1 MPNRDTF
8 SERIIPARY
17 NIEVTKLMDELKA
30 TSHVSLTSDCWTS
43 RTTIPY
49 MTITAHF
56 VDDQFNLQSKVL
68 QTKVLNEKHTGE
80 NISVALNAALE
91 SWQISEKV
99 SVITTDN
106 ASNMGRAISISD
118 IDLQKGCFAHTLD
131 LAAKKAVELA
141 KPLSRRMKPV
151 ITFLHRSHIGAKV
164 LKEKQLALNVPC
176 HQLINDV
183 ETRWNSTYLMFDRYF
198 KQRVAIH
205 ATFLDRRLES
215 HRVIYK
221 DFKDQ
226 DVAKA
231 EEFLLTTKD
240 FYDITVAV
248 CTEKTTT
255 AGLILPLTGKVLR
268 NCEIRDDE
276 TDFSK
281 QLKRTI
287 RENPKK

>member
-8 SERIIPARY
+8 SERIIPAWY
-17 NIEVTKLMDELKA
+17 NIEVTKLMEELKA
-30 TSHVSLTSDCWTS
+30 TSHVSLTSTS

-49 MTITAHF
+49 MTITAHY

-80 NISVALNAALE
+80 NISVALNAALK
-91 SWQISEKV
+91 SWQISEKG

-164 LKEKQLALNVPC
+164 LKEKQLALNV
-176 HQLINDV
+176 H
-183 ETRWNSTYLMFDRYF
+183 
-198 KQRVAIH
+198 AI
-205 ATFLDRRLES
+205 S
-215 HRVIYK
+215 
-221 DFKDQ
+221 
-226 DVAKA
+226 
-231 EEFLLTTKD
+231 
-240 FYDITVAV
+240 
-248 CTEKTTT
+248 
-255 AGLILPLTGKVLR
+255 
-268 NCEIRDDE
+268 
-276 TDFSK
+276 
-281 QLKRTI
+281 
-287 RENPKK
+287 